1 MVMALG
7 LPCVSL
13 LVFPDRKRGKERLY
27 LQQQLTDNV
36 GPAIYAD
43 FVKFGWDKLE
53 VLQVSKQSGWP

>member
-1 MVMALG
+1 M
-7 LPCVSL
+7 

-53 VLQVSKQSGWP
+53 VLQVRTFANLVF